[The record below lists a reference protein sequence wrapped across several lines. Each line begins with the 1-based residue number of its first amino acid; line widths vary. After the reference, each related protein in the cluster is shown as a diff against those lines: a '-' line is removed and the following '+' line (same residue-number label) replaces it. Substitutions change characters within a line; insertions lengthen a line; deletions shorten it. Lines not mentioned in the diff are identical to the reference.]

1 MLQPGRWR
9 QVFAAI
15 RCGRPEAAGGRNPR
29 GNGSTGV
36 RIQRNLSSHL
46 DARDWSR
53 TPSGVFGHL
62 LIAIVAA
69 ASVMAAVSLA
79 ILTESRHSERAVMRE
94 RLDSV
99 AIKLE
104 SAMHSRLHMVR
115 GLAAFV
121 RTHDEFSDEQFVR
134 FATALEAGRP
144 GVRSL
149 QLAPNAV
156 VTYLTHPEGNE
167 KARGHDLLA
176 DPKRRD
182 LVQAVIDSRQYLIA
196 GPLNLVQGGVGLI
209 GRLPI
214 YLPDATAP
222 SGDRFWGFS
231 TILLDLEPLLA
242 EAGIDETHAELAFSL
257 RGKDGLGA
265 DGDVFFGAADA
276 FVDQA
281 VLASV
286 SLPNG
291 SWQITAR
298 VKPGAEIVPSPSM
311 PLWGGAVLLS
321 VLAGW
326 LLFNLLQK
334 PQALQVAAREAVA
347 ALQASER
354 RVQGVAA
361 NLPGAVYQ
369 RVQSSGGQVSY
380 PYLSQGFY
388 DLFEVPVMNMSQQVA
403 GASDLIEQR
412 LDAAS
417 LQRWREATSRS
428 AADGSRFDVELTLVL
443 PSGTN
448 RWVRSL
454 AIAHRDGEAM
464 VWDGIILDVTDRRF
478 AEEQLRQSQKMEA
491 LGQLTGGMAHDF
503 NNLLAIIVGN
513 LELLQDAE
521 GLSEPE
527 CVEQA
532 MDAADR
538 GAKLTRSLMAFA
550 RQQNLTTETVC
561 LNDLVASTTAISKT
575 VLSEAITLETDLQDD
590 LFPISIDP
598 HQLGSALLNLVI
610 NARDA
615 MPNGGEVRIVT
626 RNATDEGMVE
636 LLVSDTGVGMSP
648 QVLEHAFEP
657 FYTTK
662 PIGQGSGLGLSMIYG
677 LVQQSN
683 GEIKLDSVP
692 GEGTTV
698 TIRLPRQSQ
707 AEVARGAVEVTPMA
721 SAGTGRGETVLVTED
736 DLGVCKVVV
745 KQLSRLGYQVVE
757 SHDAATSLALL
768 DSGKQV
774 DVVLTDIVMPG
785 GMSGFELGAEIGRR
799 FAGLPV
805 IYMSGNHSAA
815 NAPVEND
822 SVVLSKPVHEVQ
834 LAAALRSVL
843 DSAS

>member
-1 MLQPGRWR
+1 M
-9 QVFAAI
+9 
-15 RCGRPEAAGGRNPR
+15 
-29 GNGSTGV
+29 T
-36 RIQRNLSSHL
+36 
-46 DARDWSR
+46 
-53 TPSGVFGHL
+53 
-62 LIAIVAA
+62 
-69 ASVMAAVSLA
+69 AVSLA
-79 ILTESRHSERAVMRE
+79 ILTESRHGEQAVMRE

-121 RTHDEFSDEQFVR
+121 RTHDKFSDEQFMR
-134 FATALEAGRP
+134 FATALEGGRE
-144 GVRSL
+144 GIRSL
-149 QLAPNAV
+149 QLAPDAV
-156 VTYLTHPEGNE
+156 VTYLTHPEWNE
-167 KARGHDLLA
+167 KARGHDLLG

-182 LVQAVIDSRQYLIA
+182 LVQAVIDGRKYLIA

-214 YLPDATAP
+214 YLPDDNEP
-222 SGDRFWGFS
+222 VGDRFWGFA
-231 TILLDLEPLLA
+231 TILLDLEPVLA

-265 DGDVFFGAADA
+265 NGEVFFGEAAA
-276 FVDQA
+276 FVDEA
-281 VLASV
+281 VVASV

-291 SWQITAR
+291 SWQITAT
-298 VKPGAEIVPSPSM
+298 VKPGAMIVPAPSM
-311 PLWGGAVLLS
+311 LLWVGALLLS
-321 VLAGW
+321 ALAGW
-326 LLFNLLQK
+326 FLFNLLQK
-334 PQALQVAAREAVA
+334 PQTLQVAAREAVA

-369 RVQSSGGQVSY
+369 RVLSASGQVSY
-380 PYLSQGFY
+380 PYISQGFY
-388 DLFEVPVMNMSQQVA
+388 DLFEIPVTSMSEQIISA
-403 GASDLIEQR
+403 DDLIEQR
-412 LDAAS
+412 LDPAS

-428 AADGSRFDVELTLVL
+428 AADGSRYDVELTLVL

-454 AIAHRDGEAM
+454 AIGRRDGETM

-503 NNLLAIIVGN
+503 NNLLAVIVGN
-513 LELLQDAE
+513 LELLQDEE
-521 GLSEPE
+521 GLTEPE

-550 RQQNLTTETVC
+550 RQQNLSTETVC

-575 VLSEAITLETDLQDD
+575 VLSEAITLETDLQED
-590 LFPISIDP
+590 LFPINIDP

-615 MPNGGEVRIVT
+615 MPNGGSVRITT
-626 RNATDEGMVE
+626 RNLVAEGMVE
-636 LLVSDTGVGMSP
+636 LSVADTGVGMKP
-648 QVLEHAFEP
+648 EVLQRAFEP

-662 PIGQGSGLGLSMIYG
+662 PVGQGSGLGLSMIYG
-677 LVQQSN
+677 LVQQSD
-683 GEIKLDSVP
+683 GEIKFDSAP

-698 TIRLPRQSQ
+698 TIRFPRQS
-707 AEVARGAVEVTPMA
+707 EVGAVA
-721 SAGTGRGETVLVTED
+721 SVVVEEAVRDASTGIVRGETVLVTED
-736 DLGVCKVVV
+736 DPGVRKIVV
-745 KQLSRLGYQVVE
+745 KQLSRLGYQVME
-757 SHDAATSLALL
+757 AHDAASALVLL
-768 DSGKQV
+768 DSGKEA

-785 GMSGFELGAEIGRR
+785 GMSGFELGAEIRKR
-799 FAGLPV
+799 FAGLRV
-805 IYMSGNHSAA
+805 VYMSGNHSAA
-815 NAPVEND
+815 NAPVED
-822 SVVLSKPVHEVQ
+822 GSMVLSKPVHEAQ

-843 DSAS
+843 DSGD